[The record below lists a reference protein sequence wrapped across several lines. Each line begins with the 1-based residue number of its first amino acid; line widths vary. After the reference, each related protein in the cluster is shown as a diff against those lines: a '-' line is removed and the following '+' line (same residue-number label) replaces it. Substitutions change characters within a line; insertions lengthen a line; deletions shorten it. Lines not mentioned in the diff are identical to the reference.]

1 MPDLYSSPETPL
13 QISLQG
19 NCHGYDLSHM
29 LLYYDSRISPGCER
43 QPKWLRQKAM
53 VMTYARCSYLPTD
66 IFPSILARF
75 PQSGYERMR
84 PQSQCASR
92 QDAPQF
98 AMTWQCAPACFLCL
112 GSATIVG
119 ILLFYIGFLNV
130 GFGIPFPAAALGA
143 QTYMLKSSM
152 PKIATNMCKH

>member
-98 AMTWQCAPACFLCL
+98 VMRR
-112 GSATIVG
+112 GSAPCSTP
-119 ILLFYIGFLNV
+119 LPWECNDCRNPTFLYRFFKCWIWNS
-130 GFGIPFPAAALGA
+130 ISRCRAWC
-143 QTYMLKSSM
+143 
-152 PKIATNMCKH
+152 TNIHVEE